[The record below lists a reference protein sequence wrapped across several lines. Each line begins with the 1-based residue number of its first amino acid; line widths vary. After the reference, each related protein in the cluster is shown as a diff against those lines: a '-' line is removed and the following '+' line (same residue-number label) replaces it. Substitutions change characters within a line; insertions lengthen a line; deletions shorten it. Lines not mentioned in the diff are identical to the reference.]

1 MLKKNRKA
9 TAEPPAP
16 PKPVPVDQKTIIGDQ
31 ISIEGAIRGK
41 EDLLIEGS
49 VKGSIEVKAHRLT
62 VGVKG
67 QVEAEILAANVTVS
81 GRLAGNVNATGKVEI
96 TKEADFSGEIKAR
109 SISVEDGAY
118 LKAVIE
124 MDREPLNRVSPSG
137 KPVEKTFSEPIK
149 ESLILADK
157 GSKGN

>member
-9 TAEPPAP
+9 TAEPPVP
-16 PKPVPVDQKTIIGDQ
+16 PKPVSVDQKTVIGDQ

-49 VKGSIEVKAHRLT
+49 VKGSIEVKAHHLT

-81 GRLAGNVNATGKVEI
+81 GKLAGNVNATGRVEI
-96 TKEADFSGEIKAR
+96 TREADFNGEIKTK

-124 MDREPLNRVSPSG
+124 MDREPLKSVSPSG
-137 KPVEKTFSEPIK
+137 KPEEKKSSEPIK
-149 ESLILADK
+149 EPMILAGK
-157 GSKGN
+157 GSKGI

>member
-9 TAEPPAP
+9 TAESPPLA
-16 PKPVPVDQKTIIGDQ
+16 KPAAVDQKTVIGDQ
-31 ISIEGAIRGK
+31 ISIEGAIRGQ

-81 GRLAGNVNATGKVEI
+81 GKLSGNINAIGKVEI
-96 TKEADFSGEIKAR
+96 TKEADFNGEIKAR
-109 SISVEDGAY
+109 SISVQDGAY

-124 MDREPLNRVSPSG
+124 MEREPLKSISPSG
-137 KPVEKTFSEPIK
+137 KPEEKTSSEPSK
-149 ESLILADK
+149 EPIILAGK

>member
-9 TAEPPAP
+9 SAEPPAP
-16 PKPVPVDQKTIIGDQ
+16 SMPVAVDQKTVIGDQ

-41 EDLLIEGS
+41 ENLLIEGS
-49 VKGSIEVKAHRLT
+49 VKGSIEVKAHHLT

-81 GRLAGNVNATGKVEI
+81 GRLAGNINATGRVEI
-96 TKEADFSGEIKAR
+96 TKEADFKGEIKAR

-124 MDREPLNRVSPSG
+124 MEREPLKSVSPSG
-137 KPVEKTFSEPIK
+137 KPEEKTSSEPIK
-149 ESLILADK
+149 EPLILAGK

>member
-1 MLKKNRKA
+1 MLKKNRKV
-9 TAEPPAP
+9 TAEPPP
-16 PKPVPVDQKTIIGDQ
+16 PPQPAAVDQKTVIGDQ
-31 ISIEGAIRGK
+31 ISIEGTIRGQ

-81 GRLAGNVNATGKVEI
+81 GKLSGNINATGKVEI
-96 TKEADFSGEIKAR
+96 TKEADFNGEIKAR
-109 SISVEDGAY
+109 SISVQDGAY

-124 MDREPLNRVSPSG
+124 MEREPLKSFSPSG
-137 KPVEKTFSEPIK
+137 KPEEKTSFEPIK
-149 ESLILADK
+149 EPIILAEK
-157 GSKGN
+157 GIKGN

>member
-9 TAEPPAP
+9 ASEPPAP
-16 PKPVPVDQKTIIGDQ
+16 PRPAAVDQKTVIGDQ
-31 ISIEGAIRGK
+31 IYIEGAIRGK

-49 VKGSIEVKAHRLT
+49 VKGSIEVKTHHLT

-81 GRLAGNVNATGKVEI
+81 GKLAGNINATGKVEI
-96 TKEADFSGEIKAR
+96 TREADFNGEIKAR
-109 SISVEDGAY
+109 SISVQDGAY

-124 MDREPLNRVSPSG
+124 MEREPLKSISPSG
-137 KPVEKTFSEPIK
+137 KPEEKTSSDPIK
-149 ESLILADK
+149 EPVILAGK

>member
-1 MLKKNRKA
+1 MLKRNRNA
-9 TAEPPAP
+9 TVEPPAP
-16 PKPVPVDQKTIIGDQ
+16 SMSVDVDQKTVIGDQ

-41 EDLLIEGS
+41 ENLLIEGS
-49 VKGSIEVKAHRLT
+49 VKGSIEVKAHHLT

-81 GRLAGNVNATGKVEI
+81 GRLAGNINATGRVEI
-96 TKEADFSGEIKAR
+96 TKEADFNGQIKAR

-124 MDREPLNRVSPSG
+124 MDREPLKSVSPSG
-137 KPVEKTFSEPIK
+137 KPEEKTSFEPIK
-149 ESLILADK
+149 EPLILAGK
-157 GSKGN
+157 GSKVN

>member
-1 MLKKNRKA
+1 MLKKNKKA

-16 PKPVPVDQKTIIGDQ
+16 PKPMSVDPKTVIGDQ

-49 VKGSIEVKAHRLT
+49 VKGSIEVKAHHLT

-81 GRLAGNVNATGKVEI
+81 GKLAGNVNATGRVEI
-96 TKEADFSGEIKAR
+96 TREADFNGEIKTR

-124 MDREPLNRVSPSG
+124 MDREPLKSVSPSG
-137 KPVEKTFSEPIK
+137 KPEEKKSSAPIK
-149 ESLILADK
+149 EPLILAGK
-157 GSKGN
+157 GSKGI

>member
-9 TAEPPAP
+9 AAEPPAP
-16 PKPVPVDQKTIIGDQ
+16 PRPAAIEQKTVIGDQ

-49 VKGSIEVKAHRLT
+49 VKGSIEVKAHHLT

-81 GRLAGNVNATGKVEI
+81 GKLAGNINATGKVEI
-96 TKEADFSGEIKAR
+96 TREADFNGEIKAR
-109 SISVEDGAY
+109 SISVQDGAY

-124 MDREPLNRVSPSG
+124 MEREPLKSISPSG
-137 KPVEKTFSEPIK
+137 KPEEKTSSDPIK
-149 ESLILADK
+149 EPVILAGK

>member
-9 TAEPPAP
+9 TAEPPP
-16 PKPVPVDQKTIIGDQ
+16 PPNPVAVNQKTVIGDQ
-31 ISIEGAIRGK
+31 ISIEGAIRGQ

-81 GRLAGNVNATGKVEI
+81 GKLSGNINATGKVEI
-96 TKEADFSGEIKAR
+96 TKEADFKGEIKAR
-109 SISVEDGAY
+109 SISVQDGAY

-124 MDREPLNRVSPSG
+124 MEREPSKTFSPSG
-137 KPVEKTFSEPIK
+137 KPEEKTSSEPIK
-149 ESLILADK
+149 EPIILAGK
-157 GSKGN
+157 GSKGI

>member
-9 TAEPPAP
+9 TAEPPP
-16 PKPVPVDQKTIIGDQ
+16 PPNPVAVNQKTVIGDQ
-31 ISIEGAIRGK
+31 ISIEGAIRGQ

-81 GRLAGNVNATGKVEI
+81 GKLSGNINATGKVEI
-96 TKEADFSGEIKAR
+96 TKEADFKGEIKAR
-109 SISVEDGAY
+109 SISVQDGAY

-124 MDREPLNRVSPSG
+124 MEREPSKTFSPSE
-137 KPVEKTFSEPIK
+137 KPEEKTSSEPIK
-149 ESLILADK
+149 EPIILAGK
-157 GSKGN
+157 GSKGI